1 MVLRSEAPH
10 CDVPHCGVLPQIL
23 RNLQPEIYFFEPKP
37 VSEKMNE
44 ALILE
49 KLDKLTDEVRSL
61 KSDVLQELKQDLEP
75 AFKQSQSEM
84 TGFLTEIEDGS
95 AGEKFVDLAKT
106 LLASLEELSEMAGEM
121 QTGGEPKNGT
131 KATEGRGYPKTIRFF
146 NELEGEVHMDEL
158 IILMRKTV
166 TNLDTMG
173 EGLDLLKAG
182 VEFRD
187 EMAPVLQLMY
197 PKVLRFLTSLHEG
210 EFQAEKLGDLLHT
223 VLINIHTLSDLLN
236 MIQPMTELVKEV
248 GAVMKETDI
257 LNGLNIW
264 LDSLQQGSGLVKLG
278 GTMASAMKKVGR
290 NEKQVDEICR
300 AIENLDFTQAH
311 PVGPLGMIK
320 QLNDPKVQEA
330 FGFFFMIMQTV
341 GSCLSACQDDNRQQG
356 EKLT

>member
-1 MVLRSEAPH
+1 
-10 CDVPHCGVLPQIL
+10 
-23 RNLQPEIYFFEPKP
+23 
-37 VSEKMNE
+37 MNE

-61 KSDVLQELKQDLEP
+61 KSDVLQELKQELEP
-75 AFKQSQSEM
+75 ALTQTQPGV
-84 TGFLTEIEDGS
+84 TGFLKEIEGDRAS
-95 AGEKFVDLAKT
+95 EKLMDLART
-106 LLASLEELSEMAGEM
+106 LLASLEELSEVVGEM
-121 QTGGEPKNGT
+121 QTGTEPKNGT
-131 KATEGRGYPKTIRFF
+131 KGDGKRYPKTIQFF
-146 NELEGEVHMDEL
+146 NELEGEVNMDEL

-197 PKVLRFLTSLHEG
+197 PKVLRFLNSLHEG

-248 GAVMKETDI
+248 GAVMKETDVI
-257 LNGLNIW
+257 NGMNIW
-264 LDSLQQGSGLVKLG
+264 LDGLQQGSGLVKLT
-278 GTMASAMKKVGR
+278 GTMMASLKR
-290 NEKQVDEICR
+290 LDYNEKQVDEICR
-300 AIENLDFTQAH
+300 AIENLDFTQVK

-320 QLNDPKVQEA
+320 QLNDTKVQEA

-341 GSCLSACQDDNRQQG
+341 GSVLNTYQNDKKQQG
-356 EKLT
+356 ETLT